1 MNTLKRKAGA
11 APQISVTSFP
21 PGETVVEVP
30 LYPPFVDG
38 ADVVV
43 LATPQGAFGVH
54 VSDVSESGFKLH
66 LAEPQ
71 TEAVRVAWQVAVAKP
86 QLQPRTDDG
95 IPVRTKPSKPH
106 PKPNQMVNAAD
117 VARKM
122 ADAQKAAQSVHAIA
136 GFRGA

>member
-11 APQISVTSFP
+11 APQIAVTSFP

-38 ADVVV
+38 ADVVI
-43 LATPQGAFGVH
+43 LATAQGAFGVH

-71 TEAVRVAWQVAVAKP
+71 KDAVRVAWQVAVAKP
-86 QLQPRTDDG
+86 QLQPRTGDG
-95 IPVRTKPSKPH
+95 LPVRTKPSKPH
-106 PKPNQMVNAAD
+106 PKPSDMVSAAD
-117 VARKM
+117 LAKKMSDARKT
-122 ADAQKAAQSVHAIA
+122 AQAVHAIA
-136 GFRGA
+136 GFRGV